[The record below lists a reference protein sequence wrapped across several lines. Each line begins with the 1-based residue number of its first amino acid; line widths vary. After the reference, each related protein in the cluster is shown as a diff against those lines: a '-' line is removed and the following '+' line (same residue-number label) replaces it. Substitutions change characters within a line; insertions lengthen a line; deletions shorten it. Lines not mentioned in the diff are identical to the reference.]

1 MAQPYPR
8 RSTRGAIVAL
18 VAAGFQLSMQPVE
31 KMSITAQLAKSGVL
45 SVRAKVSL
53 SLSERLDSRRS
64 PKSCEINFYRK
75 LDLFALSRP

>member
-31 KMSITAQLAKSGVL
+31 KMSITAQLAKSGCSFGSSK
-45 SVRAKVSL
+45 SVSFIVRT
-53 SLSERLDSRRS
+53 SRFETFA
-64 PKSCEINFYRK
+64 EIV
-75 LDLFALSRP
+75 